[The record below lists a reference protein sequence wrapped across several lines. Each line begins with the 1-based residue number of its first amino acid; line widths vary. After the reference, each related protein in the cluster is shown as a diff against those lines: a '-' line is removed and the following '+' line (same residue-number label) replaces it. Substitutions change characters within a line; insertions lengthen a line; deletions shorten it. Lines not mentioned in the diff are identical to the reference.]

1 MRYPAF
7 PITDHL
13 NRGHSTSPRGRR
25 HRGAWGLGSTSIGQE
40 QEALTST
47 SFKYP
52 GPGRRASTPPARRRV
67 TKVAGAAVA
76 QARVR
81 AWAAGSVDRGSAA
94 RGTTGPAGFLC
105 SNAPLVSLRLR
116 SCATDEVDDQH
127 DQENDDQSSEPDV
140 HGSLVP
146 EQPLSKHDD
155 ATCDGYQRRLAR
167 ASIACVDLVLDAP
180 SHRTCFEVGDV
191 VDRRVVVE
199 HERLPDG

>member
-13 NRGHSTSPRGRR
+13 NRGHSTSPRGRRR

-52 GPGRRASTPPARRRV
+52 GPDAARLTRPARRRV

-81 AWAAGSVDRGSAA
+81 EWAAGSVARGSAA

-127 DQENDDQSSEPDV
+127 DQENDDQTFRARCTWLTRYPNN
-140 HGSLVP
+140 HCP
-146 EQPLSKHDD
+146 NMTTRR
-155 ATCDGYQRRLAR
+155 ATGISAASRVRRSR
-167 ASIACVDLVLDAP
+167 ASIWC
-180 SHRTCFEVGDV
+180 
-191 VDRRVVVE
+191 
-199 HERLPDG
+199 